1 VKFLG
6 LLLSGFRRKKTR
18 TILTLLSIV
27 VAFVLFG
34 YLAAVKQAFD
44 MGVSVAGADRLIT
57 RHRVSLVRLLPESYE
72 ARIERIKGVSNAV
85 HSTWFGGVYQKPTN
99 FFPQIAVLPE
109 DFMDVYPEYRLDD
122 EEKTAWLETRT
133 GAIAGRVLADRY
145 GWEIGDRI
153 PLEATIWSRK
163 DGSRTWEFDL
173 VGIYE
178 GAEKGTDTGQFF
190 FRYDYLDEAR
200 LMGAGQVG
208 WYTLRIDDPQNAARV
223 AAEIDKEFANS
234 PYETKTE
241 PEGAFLQGFANQ
253 VGNIG
258 VMLRAIL
265 SAVFFTILLVT
276 GNTMAQAVRERT
288 QEIAVLKAL
297 GFTHTGVL
305 FLVLAEAMLIVCT
318 GGFVGLALAWLLTT
332 YGDPTNGALPVF
344 FIPLADL
351 AIGVLIVL
359 LMGLAAG
366 ILPAMQAQRL
376 RIADA
381 LRR

>member
-1 VKFLG
+1 MKFLS

-18 TILTLLSIV
+18 TILTLLSIT

-34 YLAAVKQAFD
+34 YLAAVKQGFD

-99 FFPQIAVLPE
+99 FFGQMAVPPE
-109 DFMDVYPEYRLDD
+109 DFMDVYPEYLLED
-122 EEKTAWLETRT
+122 EEKTAWLDNRT

-145 GWEIGDRI
+145 GWKIGDRI
-153 PLEATIWSRK
+153 PLEATIWMKK
-163 DGSRTWEFDL
+163 DGSQTWEFDL

-190 FRYDYLDEAR
+190 FRYDYFHEAR
-200 LMGAGQVG
+200 LMGAGMVG
-208 WYTLRIDDPQNAARV
+208 WYTLRIDDPENAAHV
-223 AAEIDKEFANS
+223 AAEIDEEFANS
-234 PYETKTE
+234 PSETKTE

-253 VGNIG
+253 MGNIG
-258 VMLRAIL
+258 IMLKAIL
-265 SAVFFTILLVT
+265 TAVFFTILMVT

-305 FLVLAEAMLIVCT
+305 FLVLFEAMLIVCA
-318 GGFVGLALAWLLTT
+318 GGFTGLALAWLLTT

-344 FIPLADL
+344 FMPLADL
-351 AIGVLIVL
+351 AVGVLIVL
-359 LMGLAAG
+359 SMGLAAG
-366 ILPAMQAQRL
+366 ILPAIQAQRL